1 MGDLLY
7 VMLLERTKT
16 YNKINKAAV
25 VRHVDNIKNLDEDG
39 KLELCGVLK
48 GLPGIAAMVILNAES
63 YEEAKELCEREPFVV
78 EGYATY
84 RLLTLKVGN
93 KENNYLL

>member
-1 MGDLLY
+1 MENILY
-7 VMLLERTKT
+7 VMLIERGKT

-25 VRHVDNIKNLDEDG
+25 IRHVDNIKNLDDSG
-39 KLELCGVLK
+39 QLELCGVLK
-48 GLPGIAAMVILNAES
+48 GLPGIAGMVILKAQS
-63 YEEAKELCEREPFVV
+63 YEEAEELCKREPFVV

-84 RLLTLKVGN
+84 KLLTLKVGN